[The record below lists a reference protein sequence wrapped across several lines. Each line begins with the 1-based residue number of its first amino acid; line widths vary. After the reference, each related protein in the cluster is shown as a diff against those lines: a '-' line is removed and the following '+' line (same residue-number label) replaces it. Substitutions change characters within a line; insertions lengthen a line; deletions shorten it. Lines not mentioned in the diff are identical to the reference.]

1 MLQDETPYLKAIF
14 DYIEKKPVRF
24 HYPGHKGNLISL
36 DLTEIPQ
43 TDNLFIP
50 EGPLLKAQELS
61 ADAFGADYSYF
72 LVNGSTQGIH
82 SAFLSSFKEGDK
94 VLVPFFS
101 HRSIIE
107 GIILTGVKPIFIGEE
122 IDRWGIPQNVRL
134 EGLDRCDNGVK
145 GIVITNP
152 NYFGLTPELKEIVE
166 YAHNRDMIV
175 IVDEAHG
182 AHLHFNK
189 RLPSSG
195 LDAGADIVIQSM
207 HKMGISLTQGAIIH
221 LKGERIDKNI
231 LWENVLLLSTTSPST
246 IILGSID
253 LCRRELAVN
262 GERILDNLLSEIE
275 KLGYKIKNT
284 GFSLYEKPDMDRTKL
299 TLYDLDGGRLSERLW
314 EDFRIQT
321 EMSSGTYCLF
331 ILSLLDSERTL
342 NTLFNAL
349 KKIEPLP
356 ARNFIPPPGYEL
368 VRSPKIAYFSLKEK
382 IKLTSAVGRI
392 SGEIITRYPPGVP
405 VVIPGT
411 LITPEIKDYLL
422 LMGREY
428 VSVTLD

>member
-1 MLQDETPYLKAIF
+1 MLQNETPYLKAIF

-24 HYPGHKGNLISL
+24 HYPGHKGNLTPL

-43 TDNLFIP
+43 TDNLFMP
-50 EGPLLKAQELS
+50 EGPLLKAQELA

-82 SAFLSSFKEGDK
+82 SAFLSSFREGDK
-94 VLVPFFS
+94 VLVPSFS
-101 HRSIIE
+101 HRSIME
-107 GIILTGVKPIFIGEE
+107 GIILTGLEPVFIGED
-122 IDRWGIPQNVRL
+122 IDRWGIPQNVKLRD
-134 EGLDRCDNGVK
+134 LDRYDDRVK

-152 NYFGLTPELKEIVE
+152 NYFGLTPELKEIVQ

-189 RLPSSG
+189 KLPPSG

-221 LKGERIDKNI
+221 LKGERIDKDI
-231 LWENVLLLSTTSPST
+231 LRENVLLLSTTSPST
-246 IILGSID
+246 IVLGSID
-253 LCRRELAVN
+253 LSRRELAIN

-284 GFSLYEKPDMDRTKL
+284 GFSMYEKPGMDRTKL
-299 TLYDLDGGRLSERLW
+299 TLYNLDGDKLSERLW
-314 EDFRIQT
+314 EDFRIQV

-331 ILSLLDSERTL
+331 ILSLLDSKSTL

-349 KKIEPLP
+349 KKIEPFP

-368 VRSPKIAYFSLKEK
+368 IKSPKMAYFSPKEK
-382 IKLTSAVGRI
+382 IKLTSAAGRV

-405 VVIPGT
+405 VIIPGV

-422 LMGREY
+422 SMGRDY